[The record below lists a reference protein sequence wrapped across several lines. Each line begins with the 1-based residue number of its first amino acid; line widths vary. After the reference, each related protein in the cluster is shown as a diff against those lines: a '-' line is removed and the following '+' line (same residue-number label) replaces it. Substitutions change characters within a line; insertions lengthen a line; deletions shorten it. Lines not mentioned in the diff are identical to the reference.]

1 MKRKKNEA
9 LVVVVE
15 PSIDQK
21 ISNTGQKFNRVLSM
35 DSILNIPMSK
45 KKREKEKERTK
56 KKGIEQYY
64 SNQNDEQKRNY
75 SFVLLIDV
83 LQKKNT
89 SISVFM
95 NK

>member
-1 MKRKKNEA
+1 MRTKRDEKKKNEA

-45 KKREKEKERTK
+45 KNGRKRKKEQK

-75 SFVLLIDV
+75 SFC
-83 LQKKNT
+83 
-89 SISVFM
+89 F
-95 NK
+95 